1 MEAEAVRDG
10 DTLEPGGGA
19 VGHSAVKQT
28 AAPLGG
34 RSGGEQGQ
42 EISVRISRN
51 EGSSGSRSGVWE
63 CSLVKGLEAMQE
75 VCTG

>member
-19 VGHSAVKQT
+19 VRDGAVKQA

-42 EISVRISRN
+42 EISRN

-63 CSLVKGLEAMQE
+63 CSLVKGLEAVQE